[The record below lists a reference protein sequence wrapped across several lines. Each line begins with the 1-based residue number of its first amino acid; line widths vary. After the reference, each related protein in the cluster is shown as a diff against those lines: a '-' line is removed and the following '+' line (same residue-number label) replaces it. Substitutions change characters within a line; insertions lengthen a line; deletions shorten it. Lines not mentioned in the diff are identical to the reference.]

1 MRILFLKS
9 TTAIG
14 YGYLA
19 ETVADID
26 DTLAAKF
33 LRQNFAIPAPETVTP
48 IPKDFPYR
56 GEYLSDGVV
65 CMEQIKA
72 LPATHSLN
80 NSAVSYGVW
89 FPKTKDLLRDYENRD
104 NKKKPK
110 QDVIY

>member
-1 MRILFLKS
+1 
-9 TTAIG
+9 
-14 YGYLA
+14 
-19 ETVADID
+19 
-26 DTLAAKF
+26 
-33 LRQNFAIPAPETVTP
+33 
-48 IPKDFPYR
+48 
-56 GEYLSDGVV
+56 
-65 CMEQIKA
+65 MEQIKA